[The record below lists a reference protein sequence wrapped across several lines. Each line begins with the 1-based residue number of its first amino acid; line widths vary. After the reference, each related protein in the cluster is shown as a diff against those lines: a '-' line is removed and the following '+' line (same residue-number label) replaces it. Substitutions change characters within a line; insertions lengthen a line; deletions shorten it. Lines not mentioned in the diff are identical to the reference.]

1 MKRKKKSNRKSGF
14 WAKAIEEGRSVNF
27 IWTTA
32 FIKTLSANGGMR
44 FQPIPARHLV
54 QSIKNGIPS

>member
-14 WAKAIEEGRSVNF
+14 WSKAIEEGRSVNF

-32 FIKTLSANGGMR
+32 FIKTFSANGGMS
-44 FQPIPARHLV
+44 FQPIIARHLV